1 MKIKA
6 IFHSFVH
13 FSKTLIRY
21 TWHIR
26 VYVLTI
32 ACTMNTDHERIR
44 SDRARHEK
52 TRRTHWTF
60 EKMQTNQKSLCKA
73 AYWRFLWW
81 IFALV
86 RSATVYPSIGIG
98 RCVRSCCVQ
107 CAFYS
112 WRTKHTQ
119 NTTRKKPTITSASN
133 LALWLFAHMVPLT
146 ISILYNLFQVLRM
159 GHTMHIP
166 LIASNILEYTT
177 LKWFPLE
184 WSTAFLLFIWSVD
197 GFAW

>member
-32 ACTMNTDHERIR
+32 ACTMNTDHEHIR
-44 SDRARHEK
+44 SGRATHEK

-73 AYWRFLWW
+73 AYRRFLWW

-86 RSATVYPSIGIG
+86 VHVVCSVHFTLGE
-98 RCVRSCCVQ
+98 
-107 CAFYS
+107 
-112 WRTKHTQ
+112 Q
-119 NTTRKKPTITSASN
+119 NIHKIRPAKKPTITSASN

-177 LKWFPLE
+177 LKLFPLE